1 MLLLI
6 YISDFSDD
14 LTTNIK
20 LLSDDTTLFT
30 MNHNVNTSTVNLNNN
45 KIKIKKLGNSVKNE
59 F

>member
-20 LLSDDTTLFT
+20 LLPDDTTLFT